1 MISKALTKSKIS
13 NYLSFL
19 VSGRRTGKRFP
30 ISRFTPHF
38 QAPFDRP
45 NCGPARAI
53 IDLEAVMNSHTLSS
67 LFSAYSELWYVLLC

>member
-13 NYLSFL
+13 NYLLFL

-38 QAPFDRP
+38 QAFGRP

-67 LFSAYSELWYVLLC
+67 LFSAYSGLWYVLLC